1 MEGRCEAPVAQAVHQ
16 HLVRVAGLVGVEL
29 VQQAVPRVLPRLY
42 RLDVRQ
48 QPAAAVQSKNESELT
63 A

>member
-48 QPAAAVQSKNESELT
+48 QLATGVQS
-63 A
+63 

>member
-29 VQQAVPRVLPRLY
+29 VQQAVARVLPRLY

-48 QPAAAVQSKNESELT
+48 QLATGVQS
-63 A
+63 